1 MINMK
6 RVKDFGNGVRK
17 VGRMFVVS
25 VGQDE
30 QMTSAQDRIIQGM
43 RNIFAPGVVRC
54 IIEVNRAVYSPYT
67 PPREFEPVRCD
78 VYG

>member
-30 QMTSAQDRIIQGM
+30 QMTSAQDRIIQ
-43 RNIFAPGVVRC
+43 
-54 IIEVNRAVYSPYT
+54 
-67 PPREFEPVRCD
+67 
-78 VYG
+78 